1 MDLEAVAPYRRPPAD
16 AGSYAARWHGA
27 PPAWLR
33 GSVVRTCPAIFSLPG
48 WRSEHWF
55 DGLGAMFAF
64 RLGPEP
70 RLDWRLLECEV
81 TAQARE
87 GKARRA
93 SFGTPMRRPWWLR
106 LFQPVPQLTDN
117 ANVNVQP
124 FGPGLVAMTEAPR
137 QAAIDPQTL
146 AVTGWLRYDDKLGGV
161 SMTAHPLFD
170 AARDLVVNMAPVF
183 GAKPEC
189 ILYQHR
195 RGDLRREVVARW
207 RAPQLPYLHS
217 FGLSERH
224 AVLVGHP
231 FTVRPRSMLWSER
244 PFVEH
249 FRWRPQ
255 DGTRLVVFE
264 RNGGEA
270 RIVEAEAC
278 FVFHV
283 ANAFDE
289 ADAVVVDALA
299 YPDPGI
305 VQELRVERLACPPA
319 AKPDYV
325 RFRIPRSGRASVER
339 RLERCFDFPAIHY
352 RRVAGR
358 PHRYCWGADPWTAD
372 GVSSLHKLDVQT
384 GAARAARL
392 EGWFVGEPLFVPAPQ
407 SGAEDDGVLLAV
419 ASHAT
424 RDASALFVLDAAS
437 LDPLARAEADV
448 SVPLGF
454 HGTFIH

>member
-195 RGDLRREVVARW
+195 RGDLRREVSMSIKRLMDLSCYRGLRHRKGLPVRGQRTRTNART
-207 RAPQLPYLHS
+207 RKGP
-217 FGLSERH
+217 RKM
-224 AVLVGHP
+224 AVK
-231 FTVRPRSMLWSER
+231 T
-244 PFVEH
+244 
-249 FRWRPQ
+249 
-255 DGTRLVVFE
+255 
-264 RNGGEA
+264 
-270 RIVEAEAC
+270 I
-278 FVFHV
+278 
-283 ANAFDE
+283 
-289 ADAVVVDALA
+289 
-299 YPDPGI
+299 
-305 VQELRVERLACPPA
+305 
-319 AKPDYV
+319 KPV
-325 RFRIPRSGRASVER
+325 TI
-339 RLERCFDFPAIHY
+339 
-352 RRVAGR
+352 
-358 PHRYCWGADPWTAD
+358 
-372 GVSSLHKLDVQT
+372 
-384 GAARAARL
+384 
-392 EGWFVGEPLFVPAPQ
+392 
-407 SGAEDDGVLLAV
+407 
-419 ASHAT
+419 
-424 RDASALFVLDAAS
+424 
-437 LDPLARAEADV
+437 
-448 SVPLGF
+448 
-454 HGTFIH
+454 